1 MLDWKT
7 ALGLSLSLDSDLG
20 SGFASAAIDTVF
32 AMAADGMKFVLVA
45 AFAVLAVAAAAA
57 EVIATVDSLP
67 ETGAS
72 ILVLA
77 AALSCSVQ
85 RIGSDLS
92 FGSVLD

>member
-1 MLDWKT
+1 M
-7 ALGLSLSLDSDLG
+7 ALSLSLRLDSDLG
-20 SGFASAAIDTVF
+20 LGFAPAAIDAVF
-32 AMAADGMKFVLVA
+32 AMAADGMKFVL
-45 AFAVLAVAAAAA
+45 AAAAA

-92 FGSVLD
+92 FGSALD

>member
-1 MLDWKT
+1 MLDWKIVFGLNPN
-7 ALGLSLSLDSDLG
+7 LGLD
-20 SGFASAAIDTVF
+20 FAPAAIDTVF

-45 AFAVLAVAAAAA
+45 AFAVLAVAAA

-92 FGSVLD
+92 FGSAPD

>member
-1 MLDWKT
+1 M

-20 SGFASAAIDTVF
+20 SGFAPAAIDTVF

-45 AFAVLAVAAAAA
+45 AFAVLAVAAAVAVA

-92 FGSVLD
+92 FGSALD

>member
-1 MLDWKT
+1 
-7 ALGLSLSLDSDLG
+7 
-20 SGFASAAIDTVF
+20 
-32 AMAADGMKFVLVA
+32 MAADGMKFVLA
-45 AFAVLAVAAAAA
+45 AVFAVLAAAAA

-92 FGSVLD
+92 FGSALD

>member
-45 AFAVLAVAAAAA
+45 VFAVLAVAAAEAP
-57 EVIATVDSLP
+57 ATAGSLS
-67 ETGAS
+67 EAGAS
-72 ILVLA
+72 VLVLA
-77 AALSCSVQ
+77 AALNYLAR

-92 FGSVLD
+92 FDSALD

>member
-1 MLDWKT
+1 M
-7 ALGLSLSLDSDLG
+7 ALGLSLSLDSDL
-20 SGFASAAIDTVF
+20 SLGFAPAAIDTVF

-45 AFAVLAVAAAAA
+45 VFAVLAAAAA
-57 EVIATVDSLP
+57 EALATVGSLP

-92 FGSVLD
+92 FGSALD

>member
-1 MLDWKT
+1 MLDWKIVF
-7 ALGLSLSLDSDLG
+7 GLSPDLG
-20 SGFASAAIDTVF
+20 SDFAPAAVGTVL
-32 AMAADGMKFVLVA
+32 AMAVDGMELVLA
-45 AFAVLAVAAAAA
+45 AVFAVLAAAAA

-92 FGSVLD
+92 FGSALD

>member
-1 MLDWKT
+1 M

-20 SGFASAAIDTVF
+20 SGFAPAAIDTVF

-45 AFAVLAVAAAAA
+45 VFAVLAVAAAEAP
-57 EVIATVDSLP
+57 ATAGSLS
-67 ETGAS
+67 EAGAS
-72 ILVLA
+72 VLVLA

-92 FGSVLD
+92 FGSALD

>member
-1 MLDWKT
+1 MLDWKIVFGLSPN
-7 ALGLSLSLDSDLG
+7 LGLD
-20 SGFASAAIDTVF
+20 FAPAAIDTVF

-45 AFAVLAVAAAAA
+45 AFAVLAVAAA

-77 AALSCSVQ
+77 AALGCSAR
-85 RIGSDLS
+85 RISSDLN
-92 FGSVLD
+92 FGSALD

>member
-1 MLDWKT
+1 M
-7 ALGLSLSLDSDLG
+7 ALGLSLRLDSDLG
-20 SGFASAAIDTVF
+20 LGFAPAAIDTVF

-45 AFAVLAVAAAAA
+45 VFAVLAAAAA
-57 EVIATVDSLP
+57 EAPATAGSLS

-92 FGSVLD
+92 FGSALD